1 MGLTASNLYYVSRFK
16 PHMLTMFTLVEHVKH
31 QIVAN
36 SSFSTGL
43 LSTYECVDKSAI
55 KCFEFEFNKI

>member
-16 PHMLTMFTLVEHVKH
+16 PHMLKMFILVEHVTH
-31 QIVAN
+31 QLLAN
-36 SSFSTGL
+36 SSFSTDH